1 VSFLFFEITGDAAV
15 KIQDE
20 NYTPGHS
27 ACAIQFMERRRA
39 ETHAAFFTPHLRP
52 GMHLLDC
59 GCGPGSITI
68 GLARLIQPGKVVAI
82 DRSDAQFTHGETAA
96 EAEALRIEWKAAS
109 VYKLDFSDATFDA
122 VFCHALLEH
131 LSEPGL
137 ALREIFRV
145 LKPGG
150 FVGLRS
156 PDWDG
161 FLVYP
166 DPIEVREALRHYRG
180 LQEASGGDTLAGR
193 KLATHCRAANFE
205 KVQASATYEVYP
217 DASLI
222 AEYLAWRL
230 EQGPT
235 SDNPGREHGQNL
247 RTWSRHPD
255 ASFAQ
260 AWGEAMAWRS

>member
-1 VSFLFFEITGDAAV
+1 
-15 KIQDE
+15 
-20 NYTPGHS
+20 
-27 ACAIQFMERRRA
+27 MERRRV
-39 ETHAAFFTPHLRP
+39 ETHAAFFTPHLCP

-68 GLARLIQPGKVVAI
+68 DLSRLIQPGKVVAI
-82 DRSDAQFTHGETAA
+82 DRSAAQFAHGKTAA
-96 EAEALRIEWKAAS
+96 EAEGLRIEWKAAS
-109 VYKLDFSDATFDA
+109 VYQLDFSDATFDA

-131 LSEPGL
+131 LSEPVL

-150 FVGLRS
+150 FAGLRS

-166 DPIEVREALRHYRG
+166 DQVEVRGALRYYRR
-180 LQEASGGDTLAGR
+180 LQEANGGDTLAGR
-193 KLATHCRAANFE
+193 KLAAHCRSANFK

-217 DASLI
+217 EASLI

-230 EQGPT
+230 EQSPAV
-235 SDNPGREHGQNL
+235 DNQGR
-247 RTWSRHPD
+247 
-255 ASFAQ
+255 
-260 AWGEAMAWRS
+260 

>member
-1 VSFLFFEITGDAAV
+1 M
-15 KIQDE
+15 Q
-20 NYTPGHS
+20 
-27 ACAIQFMERRRA
+27 RRRA
-39 ETHAAFFTPHLRP
+39 ETDAAFFTPHLRP

-82 DRSDAQFTHGETAA
+82 DQNGAQFAHGKTTTET
-96 EAEALRIEWKAAS
+96 EGLRIEWKAAS
-109 VYKLDFSDATFDA
+109 VYHLDFSDATFDA

-131 LSEPGL
+131 LSEPIL

-150 FVGLRS
+150 FAGLRS

-166 DPIEVREALRHYRG
+166 DPVEVREALRYYRR
-180 LQEASGGDTLAGR
+180 LQEANGGDTSAGR
-193 KLATHCRAANFE
+193 KLAAHCRAGNFE

-217 DASLI
+217 EASLI
-222 AEYLAWRL
+222 AEYLAGRL

-235 SDNPGREHGQNL
+235 TDNPGWQHGQNL
-247 RTWSRHPD
+247 RTWSTHPD
-255 ASFAQ
+255 AFFAQ
-260 AWGEAMAWRS
+260 AWGQAIAWKS